1 MAFIDVD
8 LVKYGSETVDTAFTP
23 LLEPNL
29 WAAKNFQDGLTF
41 SSKYEVNEAGQIA
54 VRKLGNPASA
64 NTSQS
69 LEFTHTSTADS
80 LIDINFDVN
89 IRRSEKV
96 FELVDQARVSG
107 KGAAKMDVV
116 LESAGEEFQETAIQ
130 KLAEQATAATITT
143 VVDDSTYTAKQ
154 AIIDVRKQLRGN
166 KAKADVVMAS
176 VDFYAFLLAFAGKE
190 YTPNSNDE
198 VLRTGALGTMYGARV
213 YENEFLGDL
222 EDTGGA
228 GVDEDIDFIMYDHDA
243 YSILSRL
250 IGLRLMPAIDF
261 VGSYA
266 QYHSVHAFKVSN
278 GSRVYK
284 KLSVA
289 SGT

>member
-41 SSKYEVNEAGQIA
+41 TSKYEVNEAGQIA
-54 VRKLGNPASA
+54 IRKLGNPASA
-64 NTSQS
+64 NTVDS
-69 LEFTHTSTADS
+69 LEFTHTSTADA

-107 KGAAKMDVV
+107 KGAAKMDIV

-130 KLAEQATAATITT
+130 KLAEQATASATTT
-143 VVDDSTYTAKQ
+143 VVDASTYTAKQ
-154 AIIDVRKQLRGN
+154 AIIDVRKELRSN
-166 KAKADVVMAS
+166 KAKADVIMAS
-176 VDFYAFLLAFAGKE
+176 VDFYGFLLSFSGKE

-198 VLRTGALGTMYGARV
+198 VLRTGALGMIYGARV

-222 EDTGGA
+222 EDTGGT

-266 QYHSVHAFKVSN
+266 QYHSIHAFKVSN
-278 GSRVYK
+278 ADRVYK
-284 KLSVA
+284 KLSVVA
-289 SGT
+289 AG